1 MSAELIFFGLFLIA
15 FLFLKQS
22 DFLRKKNKKD
32 GALYEEYISDI
43 YRKDGYSVIE
53 HGKEQGVKDG
63 GIDIIAKKEKELLFI
78 QCKDWNIKNKY
89 RIGKK
94 EIQYTRMN
102 VRDYIE
108 KKPLYKSYDWK
119 IVYITSDNILSKS
132 ALYIIKEHKD
142 EISSR
147 VLKMLSKY

>member
-1 MSAELIFFGLFLIA
+1 MSSELIFFGLFLIT

-22 DFLRKKNKKD
+22 NLLTKENKKD

-43 YRKDGYSVIE
+43 YRKDGYIVIE
-53 HGKEQGVKDG
+53 HGKEKGVQDG

-89 RIGKK
+89 RIDKK

-102 VRDYIE
+102 VRDYLDE
-108 KKPLYKSYDWK
+108 MKPLYKSYDWK
-119 IVYITSDNILSKS
+119 IVYVTSDNILVKS
-132 ALYIIKEHKD
+132 ALYVIKKNKD

-147 VLKMLSKY
+147 ILKM